1 MPEDDAIIARL
12 MKVAQRQKD
21 PYAPFDP
28 VPTEAEAIAAT
39 AQLAEIQR
47 IRDERHARDQDR
59 ALAVERQQ
67 HEERVHEAQ
76 LRLDVLKAEQEWAR
90 IEVERVGVVVRA
102 IEAAAKLPDR
112 VQRQELVDRLI
123 AGSEALIPAARRIEV
138 KE

>member
-1 MPEDDAIIARL
+1 MFG
-12 MKVAQRQKD
+12 K
-21 PYAPFDP
+21 PFDSY
-28 VPTEAEAIAAT
+28 TEAEAIAAT

-90 IEVERVGVVVRA
+90 IEVERAGVVVRA